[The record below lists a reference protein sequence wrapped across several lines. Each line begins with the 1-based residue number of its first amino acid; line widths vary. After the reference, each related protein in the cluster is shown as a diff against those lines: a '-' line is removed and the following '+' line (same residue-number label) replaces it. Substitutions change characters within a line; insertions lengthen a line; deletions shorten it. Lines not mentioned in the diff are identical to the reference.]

1 MKALKEEAD
10 KDRKSNTQAAAAMA
24 TTNAARQ
31 AEMEMKIEKLQ
42 KEIEFRK
49 REIDAIKSELKDK
62 DQTAKNL
69 KTDLKDAREDLIS
82 YRESVDREQ
91 AEKDEE
97 KEQATLQQI
106 ANQDYLDADD
116 VLSQSGASLTT
127 ANSSKGKGLLGGWF
141 NQSQHDS
148 VGENVDLEISL
159 REKDARID
167 QLEKAQA
174 ENDLSISNLKNELVA
189 ASSKYKDDEIQRRL
203 LIQRL
208 ENENQAYS
216 IKLEVLE
223 GEFEEIRKRKEAV
236 ALAKSDASASFKGED
251 DGSVSS
257 TQSRHSETTST
268 SMHSSFGTLSVG
280 TGNSSIAGGT
290 GASRLTPLERDNK
303 KLKKQKKV
311 YETRIA
317 SLQTQLS
324 EIQQIVPELMSKS
337 KAQIQKLEAMV
348 KTNQE
353 AAAGRQEKLEEE
365 VSRLKQH
372 NEQLQA
378 ATRTR
383 LQSSV
388 VDGQQEIDQ
397 LKMRLEAR
405 EATIKKLE
413 MLASRKKGG
422 RTLRKKKKK
431 TDDGEISV
439 FSECTDATGF
449 KSTYSLGNDDV
460 LGSL

>member
-1 MKALKEEAD
+1 MHFL
-10 KDRKSNTQAAAAMA
+10 SLTP
-24 TTNAARQ
+24 
-31 AEMEMKIEKLQ
+31 L
-42 KEIEFRK
+42 FLV
-49 REIDAIKSELKDK
+49 KSELKDK
-62 DQTAKNL
+62 DQAAKKL
-69 KTDLKDAREDLIS
+69 KTELKEAKEDLIN
-82 YRESVDREQ
+82 YKENIDREK
-91 AEKDEE
+91 AEKDAE

-116 VLSQSGASLTT
+116 VLSKSEQSIST
-127 ANSSKGKGLLGGWF
+127 ANSANKRRLLGSWF
-141 NQSQHDS
+141 SQGLNDS
-148 VGENVDLEISL
+148 TGENNIDHEAAL
-159 REKDARID
+159 RERDARIT
-167 QLEKAQA
+167 QLEKNLS
-174 ENDLSISNLKNELVA
+174 ENHLSISNLKNELVA
-189 ASSKYKDDEIQRRL
+189 ASSKYKEDEIQRRM

-208 ENENQAYS
+208 ENENQAYK

-236 ALAKSDASASFKGED
+236 ALAKGGSFRADD

-257 TQSRHSETTST
+257 AQSRQSETESA
-268 SMHSSFGTLSVG
+268 SLHSSFGASGMSTGGSVMSGNNRLS
-280 TGNSSIAGGT
+280 
-290 GASRLTPLERDNK
+290 PLERDNK

-337 KAQIQKLEAMV
+337 KSQIQKLEAIV

-353 AAAGRQEKLEEE
+353 EAAAREKKLEEE
-365 VSRLKQH
+365 ISRLKQQ

-388 VDGQQEIDQ
+388 VDGQHEIDQ

-413 MLASRKKGG
+413 MLASMKKGG

-431 TDDGEISV
+431 TDDGEVSV
-439 FSECTDATGF
+439 YSECSAATGF
-449 KSTYSLGNDDV
+449 KSTYSVVNDDV
-460 LGSL
+460 FTGGL

>member
-1 MKALKEEAD
+1 MGAAVNEAQALKEGSD
-10 KDRKSNTQAAAAMA
+10 KDRKSNMQTAAALA

-31 AEMEMKIEKLQ
+31 AEMEMKIEKMQ

-62 DQTAKNL
+62 DQTAKKL
-69 KTDLKDAREDLIS
+69 KTELKDAREDLIN
-82 YRESVDREQ
+82 YKENIDR
-91 AEKDEE
+91 E
-97 KEQATLQQI
+97 KEQKDAEKEQETLQQI

-116 VLSQSGASLTT
+116 LLSKSESQIT
-127 ANSSKGKGLLGGWF
+127 ANSSKRGGLLGGWF
-141 NQSQHDS
+141 KSANDS
-148 VGENVDLEISL
+148 VSESL
-159 REKDARID
+159 DYEAGTKEKDARIA
-167 QLEKAQA
+167 QLEKTLA
-174 ENDLSISNLKNELVA
+174 ENELSISNLKNELVT
-189 ASSKYKDDEIQRRL
+189 ASSKYKDDEIQRRM

-208 ENENQAYS
+208 ENENQAYC

-236 ALAKSDASASFKGED
+236 ALAKGSNSFRLDD

-257 TQSRHSETTST
+257 AASETSST
-268 SMHSSFGTLSVG
+268 LKSSYGTMSIGTVG
-280 TGNSSIAGGT
+280 TTGT
-290 GASRLTPLERDNK
+290 TGQRMTPLERDNK

-337 KAQIQKLEAMV
+337 KFQIQKLEDVV
-348 KTNQE
+348 KENQE
-353 AAAGRQEKLEEE
+353 AAARKEKALEEE
-365 VSRLKQH
+365 LLRLRQQ

-383 LQSSV
+383 LQSNV
-388 VDGQQEIDQ
+388 VDGQNEIDQ

-413 MLASRKKGG
+413 MLASMKGG
-422 RTLRKKKKK
+422 RKLRKKKKK
-431 TDDGEISV
+431 TDDEMSCYSEVYSV
-439 FSECTDATGF
+439 A
-449 KSTYSLGNDDV
+449 NDSV
-460 LGSL
+460 L